1 MTLTGSAT
9 PGAGTDFTIPGSTT
23 LRFTGNA
30 HESFKDATF
39 QITDD
44 NVLENTETII
54 VTLGNAID
62 DGRGTVFIDSPSVAT
77 IFIEDETGNGHYS
90 KLVWS
95 QVSP

>member
-1 MTLTGSAT
+1 MT
-9 PGAGTDFTIPGSTT
+9 
-23 LRFTGNA
+23 FTGNA

-54 VTLGNAID
+54 VTLGNAND
-62 DGRGTVFIDSPSVAT
+62 DGRGTIFIDSPSVST

-95 QVSP
+95 QVSS